1 MSSFRE
7 KMRASPIYARVAPF
21 VIFILLTASQSM
33 FGEAGKYWIYL
44 GKTLVGAWLIWEMR
58 ALVPEMRWEVST
70 EAIAVGVAVC
80 IMWIGIDGFYSHMG
94 SSDSPPWNPRAQ
106 FGEHSTLA
114 MVFIWGRV
122 LGSTFVVPPLEEVF
136 FRSFLYRYFV
146 RTDFEKMPFSRFHPT
161 SFIVTSTIFGFEHS
175 QWFAG
180 ILCGFAYQWLAIS
193 KNRLGDAIAAHAITN
208 FLLGLWVIG
217 RGAWQF
223 W

>member
-1 MSSFRE
+1 MTQFRE
-7 KMRASPIYARVAPF
+7 KMQASPIYARVAPY
-21 VIFILLTASQSM
+21 VIFILLTVAQGM
-33 FGEAGKYWIYL
+33 FGEAGRYWIYL
-44 GKTLVGAWLIWEMR
+44 GKTLVGAWLLWEMR
-58 ALVPEMRWEVST
+58 RFVPEMRWEVST
-70 EAIAVGVAVC
+70 EAIAIGVGVC
-80 IMWIGIDGFYSHMG
+80 IMWVGIDTFYSHMG
-94 SSDSPPWNPRAQ
+94 SEGTPWNPRHQ

-114 MVFIWGRV
+114 SVFIIGRV

-146 RTDFEKMPFSRFHPT
+146 RTDFQQMPFNRFHPT

-175 QWFAG
+175 QWLAG
-180 ILCGFAYQWLAIS
+180 ILCGFAYQWLVIS

-208 FLLGLWVIG
+208 FLLGLWVVS